1 MANYYVLEY
10 ETGEDYVNRRAPYR
24 NEHLGL
30 VKEAHARGDIL
41 MGGALGDPPQ
51 GAMIIFRGDSP
62 AVAEA
67 FARADP
73 YVRSGVIAR
82 WTVRPWHVVIG
93 L

>member
-10 ETGEDYVNRRAPYR
+10 ETGEDFANRRAPYR
-24 NEHLGL
+24 TDHLAL
-30 VKEAHARGDIL
+30 VRDAHARGELL
-41 MGGALGDPPQ
+41 MGGAVGDPPQ
-51 GAMIIFRGDSP
+51 GAMIVFRAGSL

-67 FARADP
+67 FARVDP
-73 YVRSGVIAR
+73 YVTSGVITR